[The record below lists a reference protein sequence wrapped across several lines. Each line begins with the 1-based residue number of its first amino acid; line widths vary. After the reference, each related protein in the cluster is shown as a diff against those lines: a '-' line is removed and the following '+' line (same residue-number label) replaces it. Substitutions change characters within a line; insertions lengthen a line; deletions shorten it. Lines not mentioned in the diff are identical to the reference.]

1 MADVIRGAVSEVE
14 DYARVTTLPVPEVAL
29 VGRAVGDAIHLLAEL
44 IENGTTFAPH
54 ARVQVSGELVPNGF
68 AIEIEDR
75 GSGMTAEA
83 LAEANRRLAEPPDF
97 GAEFSGRLDLRSA
110 QTKGADAGTQLGLFV
125 VAQLAARHG
134 VRVRLLASP
143 YGGITA
149 VVLIPAE
156 LVVIG
161 PDGPPNWDTPTVA
174 QPGLTAAAAIAG
186 KAAAAKA
193 APNRSRSSADKA
205 GTADA
210 TGQKAA
216 PTKVATLPRRVRQA
230 SLAPQLRE
238 QDGAPGP

>member
-1 MADVIRGAVSEVE
+1 VIRGAVSEVE

-97 GAEFSGRLDLRSA
+97 GADE
-110 QTKGADAGTQLGLFV
+110 GTQLGLFV
-125 VAQLAARHG
+125 VAQLGARHG
-134 VRVRLLASP
+134 VRVRLRASP

-161 PDGPPNWDTPTVA
+161 PDGPPNWDAPTIV
-174 QPGLTAAAAIAG
+174 QPRLPAAIAG
-186 KAAAAKA
+186 ATA
-193 APNRSRSSADKA
+193 SRTSQP
-205 GTADA
+205 GTASD
-210 TGQKAA
+210 TSKS
-216 PTKVATLPRRVRQA
+216 PSKTTTLPKRVRQA
-230 SLAPQLRE
+230 SLAPQLR
-238 QDGAPGP
+238 DSGVPGP